1 MSLILNRSA
10 ARRYA
15 LEFARANRPK
25 FTRVSQEFLD
35 RIEARVKALIQAE
48 VQRHPSLGVTLK

>member
-1 MSLILNRSA
+1 MILNRSA

-35 RIEARVKALIQAE
+35 RIEARAKAVIQTE
-48 VQRHPSLGVTLK
+48 VQRHPSPGVTLK

>member
-1 MSLILNRSA
+1 MILNRSA
-10 ARRYA
+10 VRRYA

-25 FTRVSQEFLD
+25 FTRVSQEFVD

-48 VQRHPSLGVTLK
+48 GQRHPSLGVTLK